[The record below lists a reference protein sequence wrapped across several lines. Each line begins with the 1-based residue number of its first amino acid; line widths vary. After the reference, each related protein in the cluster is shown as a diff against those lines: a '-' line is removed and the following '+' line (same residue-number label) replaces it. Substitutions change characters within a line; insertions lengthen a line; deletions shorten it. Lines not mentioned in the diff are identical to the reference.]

1 MSHPQVKGYRQMRIG
16 KLYYWLFLLPCI
28 AAFILIILVPAFTGL
43 YYSLTDWN
51 GIGRTANFVGLS
63 NFTSIFSDGQFWYS
77 FLFSALFA
85 LVSVLLINTVGFLL
99 ALLVTRPFKGRNF
112 LRSVFFMPNLI
123 GGLLL
128 GFAWQFI
135 FTKVFNA
142 TNIPFL
148 QNWLTNA
155 ETGFIGLMIVMIW
168 QMGGYMMIIYI
179 AALENI
185 PQSVNEAAAIDG
197 ASGSKRLFR
206 ITLPMVAPSF
216 TIGLFLTLS
225 NSFKLF
231 DQNLALTKGGPNSST
246 QMLALNIYQ
255 TAFSF
260 NRFGEAQA
268 KALIFLV
275 AVAIITGIQLYV
287 SKKGETEL

>member
-1 MSHPQVKGYRQMRIG
+1 MKRSRFH
-16 KLYYWLFLLPCI
+16 YWLFLAPAI
-28 AAFILIILVPAFTGL
+28 AAFLLIVVIPAISGF

-51 GIGRTANFVGLS
+51 GIGRSADFIGFTNFAN
-63 NFTSIFSDGQFWYS
+63 IFSDSQFWYS
-77 FLFSALFA
+77 FGFTALFA
-85 LVSVLLINTVGFLL
+85 VVSVILINIVGFSL
-99 ALLVTRPFKGRNF
+99 ALLVTKRFRGRNF
-112 LRSVFFMPNLI
+112 LRGVFFLPNLI

-135 FTKVFNA
+135 FTKVFTA
-142 TNIPFL
+142 TGIPFL

-155 ETGFIGLMIVMIW
+155 ETGFLGLLIVMVW

-185 PQSVNEAAAIDG
+185 PASVNEAAAIDG
-197 ASGSKRLFR
+197 ANGKRRLFK

-225 NSFKLF
+225 NGFKLF
-231 DQNLALTKGGPNSST
+231 DQNLALTKGGPNNST

-268 KALIFLV
+268 KALIFLIS
-275 AVAIITGIQLYV
+275 VAIITGLQLYLSRKSEV
-287 SKKGETEL
+287 EL